1 MKKNLLF
8 YFVALLS
15 TSLFVLLQLI
25 DPKIIGEQL
34 ESKTYDL
41 RLRLRNLVKAQS
53 PPRDIVIVAIDEKS
67 IKEVGRWPWSRDVM
81 AELVNS
87 ISDAKPKAIGIDIL
101 FTERES
107 KVKDEELAEAIKK
120 AGNVVLATAFFVP
133 VEKEISVAPKDV
145 PDFLWDSAFMEV
157 KSQEGIPWK
166 QFAVKPES
174 VMPSLPEFSSA
185 ASLGHAYALPDM
197 DGVLRWKIMYLN
209 YGDDCYP
216 QFSLQI
222 ARTALGITMKDMVL
236 YAGSGIKLGD
246 RFIPTDLSGRVLVN
260 YWGREHSFHYKSAVD
275 VMKNTAA
282 AKDLRDKIVL
292 IGTSALATYDQKV
305 TPFSGN
311 FPGVEENA
319 TVVANILRDNFNRK
333 SPGTVEMIVILLTG
347 IFLGLTLPR
356 LRAILSASLAIGAV
370 IFYVLLSCYLLIYQ
384 NLWINLLY
392 PVTNMLTIFTIQTV
406 IRFFHE
412 ERKAKEIRQMFSSYV
427 SPKIVKE
434 LIENPD
440 KARLGGERRV
450 VTLLFSDIMG
460 FTSLSERRQPEEVV
474 SLLNEYFKEMA
485 DIIFRWDGTLD
496 KFVGDEIMALWGAP
510 LEQPNHAELALRCA
524 LNMSEKLNELQE
536 MWRQRGSDTF
546 DVGIGLN
553 TGEVIIGNIGATG
566 KKMDY
571 TAIGD
576 HVNLAARV
584 EQLTRQYGTRILIT
598 ENTYAHV
605 EPLIKKG
612 LLGHFELNEL
622 AKVKVK
628 GKENEVKILG
638 LKGLTQRE
646 VPPQAD
652 VVP

>member
-1 MKKNLLF
+1 MKKNLMF
-8 YFVALLS
+8 YLIALLS
-15 TSLFVLLQLI
+15 TSLFVMLQLF
-25 DPKIIGEQL
+25 DPVIIREQL

-41 RLRLRNLVKAQS
+41 RLLLKNLVRPQS
-53 PPRDIVIVAIDEKS
+53 PPKDVVIVAIDEKS
-67 IKEVGRWPWSRDVM
+67 IREVGRWPWSRDVM

-87 ISDAKPKAIGIDIL
+87 ISNVKPKAVGIDIL

-107 KVKDEELAEAIKK
+107 KEKDEKLAEAIKK
-120 AGNVVLATAFFVP
+120 AGNVVLATAFIVP
-133 VEKEISVAPKDV
+133 VGKNAPKGPVDI

-157 KSQEGIPWK
+157 KSQEGIPWRR
-166 QFAVKPES
+166 FAVKPES
-174 VMPSLPEFSSA
+174 VMPSLSEFSSV

-197 DGVLRWKIMYLN
+197 DGVLRWKIMYLSF
-209 YGDDCYP
+209 GDDCYP

-222 ARTALGITMKDMVL
+222 ARIALGIPMKDMVL
-236 YAGSGIKLGD
+236 YGGAGIKLGD

-260 YWGREHSFHYKSAVD
+260 YLGKEHSFPYKSAVD
-275 VMKNTAA
+275 IMRNADAA
-282 AKDLRDKIVL
+282 RDLRDKIVL
-292 IGTSALATYDQKV
+292 VGTSALATYDQKV

-319 TVVANILRDNFNRK
+319 TVVANIIGNNFNRK
-333 SPGTVEMIVILLTG
+333 SPGTVEIIVIVLTG
-347 IFLGLTLPR
+347 VFLGLMLPR
-356 LRAILSASLAIGAV
+356 LRAISSASLAIGTV
-370 IFYVLLSCYLLIYQ
+370 LFYVTVSGYLLIYQ

-440 KARLGGERRV
+440 KARLGGERRI

-524 LNMSEKLNELQE
+524 LNMSQKLNELQE
-536 MWRQRGSDTF
+536 SWGNRGSDTF
-546 DVGIGLN
+546 DVGIGIN
-553 TGEVIIGNIGATG
+553 TGEVIIGNIGAMG

-584 EQLTRQYGTRILIT
+584 EKLTRQYGSRIIIT

-605 EPLIKKG
+605 EPVIKEG
-612 LLGHFELNEL
+612 LLGHFELHEL
-622 AKVKVK
+622 AHVKVK
-628 GKENEVKILG
+628 GKENEVKIFG
-638 LKGLTQRE
+638 LRGLTQVE
-646 VPPQAD
+646 APPNAD

>member
-8 YFVALLS
+8 YLIALLS
-15 TSLFVLLQLI
+15 TSLFVLLQLF
-25 DPKIIGEQL
+25 DPVIIREQL

-41 RLRLRNLVKAQS
+41 RLRLRNMVNPQS
-53 PPRDIVIVAIDEKS
+53 PPNDIVVVAIDEKS
-67 IKEVGRWPWSRDVM
+67 IKEIGRWPWSRDVM
-81 AELVNS
+81 AELVHRVS
-87 ISDAKPKAIGIDIL
+87 AAKPKAIGIDIL
-101 FTERES
+101 FTERENDQ
-107 KVKDEELAEAIKK
+107 KDQELAEAIKK

-133 VEKEISVAPKDV
+133 VEKELSLVPRDI

-166 QFAVKPES
+166 RFAVRPES
-174 VMPSLPEFSSA
+174 VMPPLTEFSSA
-185 ASLGHAYALPDM
+185 AFLGHAYALPDM

-209 YGDDCYP
+209 FGDDCYP

-222 ARTALGITMKDMVL
+222 ARIALGIPMKDMVL
-236 YAGSGIKLGD
+236 YAGSGIKLGEH
-246 RFIPTDLSGRVLVN
+246 FIPTDLSGRVLVN
-260 YWGREHSFHYKSAVD
+260 YWGKEHTFQYVSAVD
-275 VMKNTAA
+275 VINEAAA
-282 AKDLRDKIVL
+282 AKDLKDKIAL

-319 TVVANILRDNFNRK
+319 TVVANIMLDNFNRK
-333 SPGTVEMIVILLTG
+333 SPGTVEMVVIVLTG
-347 IFLGLTLPR
+347 ISLGLLLPR
-356 LRAILSASLAIGAV
+356 LRAISSASLAIGAV

-412 ERKAKEIRQMFSSYV
+412 EKKAKEIRQMFSSYV

-450 VTLLFSDIMG
+450 VTLLFSDIVG
-460 FTSLSERRQPEEVV
+460 FTSLSERREPEEVV
-474 SLLNEYFKEMA
+474 SLLNEYFKEMT

-510 LEQPNHAELALRCA
+510 LEQPNHAELAMRCA

-536 MWRQRGSDTF
+536 MWKQRGGDTF

-553 TGEVIIGNIGATG
+553 SGEVIIGNIGATG

-598 ENTYAHV
+598 ENTYAQV

-612 LLGHFELNEL
+612 SLGHFELNEL

-628 GKENEVKILG
+628 GKEIEVKIFG
-638 LKGLTQRE
+638 LKGLTQTE
-646 VPPQAD
+646 LPAQVDAVP
-652 VVP
+652 